1 MRSGQR
7 AATAKVESQAILQAT
22 AQMAA
27 DPSLRKGAMKRV
39 QEQGLSA
46 ERAVWDAAAEITAKL
61 AALGDYMVERQN
73 DVHDVRNRIVAE
85 LRGEQPPGIPES
97 DEPFVL
103 TAVDLAPADTALLDP
118 HKVLALV
125 TSDGGPQSHT
135 AIIARQLG
143 LPAIVAA
150 HGVNTVAAGTEVYV
164 DGAAGTIT
172 DEVTDDERRRA
183 EQWAARQA
191 NPLTFDGDGRL
202 KDGTK
207 VQLLANIGGAKD
219 AEKAVAANAEGVGL
233 FRTEFLFLGSKEEPS
248 LEKQEQEY
256 SAVFAQFPGKK
267 VVVRTLDAGA
277 DKPLPFLTDDSEP
290 NPALGVRGFRCN
302 AVTPGVLGNQLTAIA
317 RAAFFNQANVWVM
330 APMISTVAEAADF
343 VQMCE
348 SAGLKRPGVMIEVPS
363 AALCADQVLVPAT
376 FASIGT
382 NDLTQYAMAADR
394 QLGALAELN
403 DPWQPGV
410 LRLVRATCDGAKVGG
425 GGDPEVRPVGVCGE
439 AAGDPAMAVV
449 LVGVGVASLS
459 MTARSLPAV
468 AEVLKSVTLEQAREI
483 AAGGAHRRV
492 RRRCQGRRARG
503 GSAGARRPRAVT
515 MRAPA
520 RRDPR
525 GGRRPCA
532 RSLRGVDPFQQG
544 EYLVGRRRVPRAT
557 AAHRRG
563 RRSGRS
569 GPAGSGA
576 PCCVRRSR

>member
-1 MRSGQR
+1 MTSYSGVGVSAGRVVGRVIPMAPPVAEPPVGEMFNPSVTSAEAEAARVKDAALAVRDALRER
-7 AATAKVESQAILQAT
+7 AATAKIESQAILQAT

-46 ERAVWDAAAEITAKL
+46 ERAVWDVAGEIAAKL
-61 AALGDYMVERQN
+61 AALGEYMVERQN
-73 DVHDVRNRIVAE
+73 DVNDVRNRIVAE
-85 LRGEQPPGIPES
+85 LRGEQPPGVPES
-97 DEPFVL
+97 DAPFVL

-143 LPAIVAA
+143 LPAVVAA
-150 HGVNTVAAGTEVYV
+150 HGADKVPSGTEVYV
-164 DGAAGTIT
+164 DGAAGTIS
-172 DEVTDDERRRA
+172 DEVTAEDHRRA
-183 EQWAARQA
+183 EQWAVRQA

-202 KDGTK
+202 KDGYK

-233 FRTEFLFLGSKEEPS
+233 FRTEFLFLGSKVEPS
-248 LEKQEQEY
+248 LEKQEHEY
-256 SAVFAQFPGKK
+256 SAVFAQFPGRK

-277 DKPLPFLTDDSEP
+277 DKPLPFLTDESEP
-290 NPALGVRGFRCN
+290 NPALGVRGYRCD

-317 RAAFFNQANVWVM
+317 RAAFFNQADVWVM

-363 AALCADQVLVPAT
+363 AALCADNVLVPAT

-382 NDLTQYAMAADR
+382 NDLTQYTMAADR

-410 LRLVRATCDGAKVGG
+410 LRLVRATCDGARVAG
-425 GGDPEVRPVGVCGE
+425 GGDPSVRPVGVCGE

-459 MTARSLPAV
+459 MTARSIPAV
-468 AEVLKSVTLEQAREI
+468 AAVLKTVTLDQARDI
-483 AAGGAHRRV
+483 AAKALAAPSVAEAKAVV
-492 RRRCQGRRARG
+492 R
-503 GSAGARRPRAVT
+503 
-515 MRAPA
+515 
-520 RRDPR
+520 
-525 GGRRPCA
+525 
-532 RSLRGVDPFQQG
+532 
-544 EYLVGRRRVPRAT
+544 
-557 AAHRRG
+557 AALPVLDELG
-563 RRSGRS
+563 L
-569 GPAGSGA
+569 
-576 PCCVRRSR
+576 